1 MATVSEIREHHAHCV
16 PHLARLQVL
25 GSYQAGEPVPPE
37 LAADVSAVTSA
48 ILAEAGAAVRAT
60 VAAVRGTRRTAV
72 AEFLAGRVAKLAVA
86 AEQAVCAAKD
96 GDAAAL
102 RRCLRRF
109 ESLTSAV
116 WTVQLAMP
124 DGARLP
130 QPAGSAQRS
139 QGRLRQLAAVP
150 WCSQLRW
157 SARRTVGG

>member
-25 GSYQAGEPVPPE
+25 GSYQAGEPVPPG
-37 LAADVSAVTSA
+37 LAADVSAVTST

-60 VAAVRGTRRTAV
+60 VAAVPGTRRTAV
-72 AEFLAGRVAKLAVA
+72 AEFLAGRITTLAAA
-86 AEQAVCAAKD
+86 AEQAVCAARD

-130 QPAGSAQRS
+130 QPAGRAQWSR
-139 QGRLRQLAAVP
+139 GRLRHPVAVP
-150 WCSQLRW
+150 SCSRLRR
-157 SARRTVGG
+157 SARVTVSG

>member
-1 MATVSEIREHHAHCV
+1 MAAVSEIREHHAHCV

-25 GSYQAGEPVPPE
+25 GSYQAGEQVSPG

-48 ILAEAGAAVRAT
+48 ILAEADAALRAT
-60 VAAVRGTRRTAV
+60 VAAVPDTRRMAV
-72 AEFLAGRVAKLAVA
+72 AEFLAGRIAKLAAA

-124 DGARLP
+124 DRARLP
-130 QPAGSAQRS
+130 QPAGRPQRS
-139 QGRLRQLAAVP
+139 QGWLRRPAAVR
-150 WCSQLRW
+150 WCSHLRW